1 MSIFDQ
7 ILSSVAS
14 HFSDSE
20 KGSALFKLVIELI
33 NKPEIGGISG
43 GVKLFQEKGLDG
55 IISSWIGTGENLPIS
70 SEQIKQVLG
79 SDTLD
84 KISNN
89 TSLPVQNISSDLAQL
104 LPKVIDLLTP
114 NGQVPDANNLLEQGL
129 DFLKDKLV
137 GGDANKTA

>member
-7 ILSSVAS
+7 ILTSVAS
-14 HFSDSE
+14 HFADSE

-43 GVKLFQEKGLDG
+43 LVILFQEKGLDG

-79 SDTLD
+79 SETLD
-84 KISNN
+84 KISSN